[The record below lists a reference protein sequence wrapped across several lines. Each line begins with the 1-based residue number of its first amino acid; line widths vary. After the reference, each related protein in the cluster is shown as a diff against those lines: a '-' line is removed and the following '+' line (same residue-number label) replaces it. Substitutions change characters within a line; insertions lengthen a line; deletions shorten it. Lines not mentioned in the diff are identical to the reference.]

1 MCFSSAPIWVICA
14 ANLVCGFGDTPLG
27 AQPSPREVRAGP
39 ATLAQILEHLSQESD
54 DFRQI
59 APATLS
65 EETLEQRSR
74 PNEPNA
80 QFQTHEVISEYGF
93 AALASAP
100 NAIHEVRKV
109 ISVDGKPVMALEK
122 ARQAMTL
129 SLKSSDDKL
138 KKRLLE
144 DFEKHGLRGA
154 ATDFGQLILL
164 FSARRIKDYDFQI
177 RGERQIGADRL
188 VVVSYTQKSGDT
200 GVTVFVGNAAKRE
213 PLHGEIS
220 FRKKDLV
227 PLRITMT
234 ASQTVKEV
242 AIKEESTVDYKL
254 DPAGSVLPVSV
265 VHREFVQG
273 ELLSENTFTYAP
285 FRKVLAGAGL
295 KLPRL

>member
-1 MCFSSAPIWVICA
+1 MCFGLAPVWIVSAALC
-14 ANLVCGFGDTPLG
+14 L
-27 AQPSPREVRAGP
+27 P
-39 ATLAQILEHLSQESD
+39 ATTIAQRLPSTTRQGPVTLSLLLEHLAQESN
-54 DFRQI
+54 DFRRV
-59 APATLS
+59 APSTLS

-93 AALASAP
+93 ASLADSP

-109 ISVDGKPVMALEK
+109 VSVDGKPVMALEK
-122 ARQAMTL
+122 ARRAMTL
-129 SLKSSDDKL
+129 GLKSPDDKL

-144 DFEKHGLRGA
+144 DFEKHGLHGA
-154 ATDFGQLILL
+154 ATDFGQIILL
-164 FSARRIKDYDFQI
+164 FSARRIKDYEFQI

-188 VVVSYTQKSGDT
+188 VVISYTQKSGDT
-200 GVTVFVGNAAKRE
+200 GLTVFVGNAAKRE

-234 ASQTVKEV
+234 ANQTIKEV
-242 AIKEESTVDYKL
+242 PIKEESTVDYKL
-254 DPAGSVLPVSV
+254 DPEGCVLPVSV
-265 VHREFVQG
+265 VHREFVRN
-273 ELLSENTFTYAP
+273 ELLSENTFTYAA
-285 FRKVLAGAGL
+285 FRKILAGSEV